1 MNDSKDGFCFEAQQR
16 SLLFSTT
23 GEGFYCLEWDFKQKR
38 VFFFGSAKA
47 REELFVERN
56 SGGHFLFQKNKEVM
70 GAIEQEYEGK
80 CV

>member
-1 MNDSKDGFCFEAQQR
+1 MGFQAKE
-16 SLLFSTT
+16 S
-23 GEGFYCLEWDFKQKR
+23 
-38 VFFFGSAKA
+38 FFFGSAKA

-70 GAIEQEYEGK
+70 GAREQEYEGK